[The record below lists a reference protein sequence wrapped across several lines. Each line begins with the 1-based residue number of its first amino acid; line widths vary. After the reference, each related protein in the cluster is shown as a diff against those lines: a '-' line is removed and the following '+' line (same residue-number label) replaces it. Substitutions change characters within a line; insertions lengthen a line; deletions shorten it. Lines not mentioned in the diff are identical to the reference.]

1 MDVSTQWLLRKD
13 FLDAIFMFSFWLL
26 VKKNVFSVNVSVTIL
41 SACTSFL
48 CELHNTPAATRVLI
62 CLYIYFILIGFQ
74 LVVHYHLNRDF
85 VIFN

>member
-1 MDVSTQWLLRKD
+1 MVLKKGFLRRHFHVF
-13 FLDAIFMFSFWLL
+13 FLAAFQ
-26 VKKNVFSVNVSVTIL
+26 KKNAFPVNVSVTTL